1 MTRFIIEPTENNAE
15 ANFILRDTVEN
26 WFFPTDTKREA
37 EFLCEHLNK
46 ITTPSTRHKGTVEDY
61 FHEWADSIQ
70 ELSDKEVELIN
81 LKEVYREKEQEIIV
95 NTDFKELYGANNE
108 KVRKHHI
115 EKTLQAMT
123 DAKHDLEISI
133 DYLKRRIDFIKNL
146 MNMQRSLIES
156 GVLE

>member
-1 MTRFIIEPTENNAE
+1 MRGITPKTKSQIKHGEKMNEHPSEDYIISIKGVK
-15 ANFILRDTVEN
+15 ILKDEQ
-26 WFFPTDTKREA
+26 
-37 EFLCEHLNK
+37 LNK
-46 ITTPSTRHKGTVEDY
+46 ITATSTKPKGTVEDY
-61 FHEWADSIQ
+61 FHEWEDAIQ

-81 LKEVYREKEQEIIV
+81 LKEIYREREQEIIAT
-95 NTDFKELYGANNE
+95 TDFKELYGANNE
-108 KVRKHHI
+108 KVRKNHI

-156 GVLE
+156 GVLN